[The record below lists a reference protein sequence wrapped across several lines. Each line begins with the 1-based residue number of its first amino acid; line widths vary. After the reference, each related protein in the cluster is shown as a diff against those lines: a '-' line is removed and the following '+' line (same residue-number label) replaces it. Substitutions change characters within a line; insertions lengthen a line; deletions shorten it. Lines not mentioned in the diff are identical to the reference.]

1 MSVDNRDLNIFVQD
15 EYKAILLNQ
24 RELTGEE
31 IVAKIMDFVEKH
43 LPVELLADER
53 RQALFRGVMDK
64 LNELSASLQIRLGPI
79 ARSLM
84 MFCQNRDMNDLF
96 AEVQLPELSA
106 KEKSINYGHMLS
118 KSLDDSTC
126 VSYTTTNP
134 KLLGCVAA
142 GNVWFLT
149 FFFLCYM

>member
-43 LPVELLADER
+43 LPVELSADER

-79 ARSLM
+79 
-84 MFCQNRDMNDLF
+84 
-96 AEVQLPELSA
+96 
-106 KEKSINYGHMLS
+106 
-118 KSLDDSTC
+118 
-126 VSYTTTNP
+126 
-134 KLLGCVAA
+134 LGCVAA

>member
-24 RELTGEE
+24 CELTGEE

-43 LPVELLADER
+43 LPVELSADER
-53 RQALFRGVMDK
+53 RQELFRGVMDK

-106 KEKSINYGHMLS
+106 KE
-118 KSLDDSTC
+118 
-126 VSYTTTNP
+126 
-134 KLLGCVAA
+134 
-142 GNVWFLT
+142 
-149 FFFLCYM
+149 